1 MSGDANRDRSGR
13 FARGNRAGPGRP
25 VGARSKLSERF
36 LSDLFKEWRRSGAK
50 ALARLAESDPATL
63 AKIVSHLLPKQL
75 DQSLNLNVSVL
86 AQIQEIEDFNAAYV
100 FALKH
105 VGAQIEADAEPE
117 MLEASN
123 GHGAE

>member
-1 MSGDANRDRSGR
+1 
-13 FARGNRAGPGRP
+13 
-25 VGARSKLSERF
+25 LS
-36 LSDLFKEWRRSGAK
+36 
-50 ALARLAESDPATL
+50 
-63 AKIVSHLLPKQL
+63 
-75 DQSLNLNVSVL
+75 LNVSVL

-117 MLEASN
+117 MIEASN